1 MYILIKQ
8 EWTKQYSKLINYLM
22 IFKNVSAGKI
32 KKSVSSLVSMN
43 ETLVKAMGIYPYS
56 PNNGG
61 RAEYS
66 APFSHSGT
74 KADRDLTFLI
84 TWLPRLL

>member
-1 MYILIKQ
+1 
-8 EWTKQYSKLINYLM
+8 M